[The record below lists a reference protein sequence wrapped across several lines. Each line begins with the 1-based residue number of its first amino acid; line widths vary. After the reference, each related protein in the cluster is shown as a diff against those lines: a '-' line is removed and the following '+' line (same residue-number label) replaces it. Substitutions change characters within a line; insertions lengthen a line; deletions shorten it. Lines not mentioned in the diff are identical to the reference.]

1 MSANKKSL
9 RWLAV
14 LAAMILLAGAC
25 SDDSSSTDA
34 GSDDGGSASDDTGS
48 DDSGSDDSGSDDS
61 GSDDSGSDDS
71 GSDDAGSDD
80 SGSDDGGADAP
91 SGTSF
96 DCNEVR
102 DALEAAGN
110 VVADDPLS
118 GPNNDDL
125 QQSFNESRAS
135 LEALKAQAPQLS
147 ADIDQALE
155 GLDVIAGAFA
165 SIDWDYANLAA
176 NPGDALQFAQL
187 FSDPAVLGMTQPL
200 ESVSQWMAD
209 ACA

>member
-1 MSANKKSL
+1 MMSANKKSL

-34 GSDDGGSASDDTGS
+34 GSDDGGSASDDTDSDDNGS
-48 DDSGSDDSGSDDS
+48 DDDSGSDDSGSDDS
-61 GSDDSGSDDS
+61 D
-71 GSDDAGSDD
+71 SDDAGADD
-80 SGSDDGGADAP
+80 SGSDDGGSDAP

-118 GPNNDDL
+118 GPNSDDL

-135 LEALKAQAPQLS
+135 LEALKAEAPQLS

-176 NPGDALQFAQL
+176 NPSDALEFVQL
-187 FSDPAVLGMTQPL
+187 MSDPAVQGMTIAL
-200 ESVSQWMAD
+200 GRVSQWMAS
-209 ACA
+209 ACT

>member
-14 LAAMILLAGAC
+14 LAAIILLAGAC

-34 GSDDGGSASDDTGS
+34 GSDDGGSASDDTDSDDNGS
-48 DDSGSDDSGSDDS
+48 DDDSGSDDSD
-61 GSDDSGSDDS
+61 
-71 GSDDAGSDD
+71 SDDAGADD

-118 GPNNDDL
+118 EPNSDDL

-135 LEALKAQAPQLS
+135 LEALKAEAPQLS

-176 NPGDALQFAQL
+176 NPSAALEFVQL
-187 FSDPAVLGMTQPL
+187 MSDPAVQGMTIAL
-200 ESVSQWMAD
+200 GRVSQWMAS
-209 ACA
+209 ACT